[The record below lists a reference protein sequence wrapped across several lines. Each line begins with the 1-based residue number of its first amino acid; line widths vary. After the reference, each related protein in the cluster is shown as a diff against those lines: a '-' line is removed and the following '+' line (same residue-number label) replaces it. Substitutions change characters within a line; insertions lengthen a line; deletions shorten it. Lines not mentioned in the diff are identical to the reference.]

1 MGDTHPA
8 FIFSSNFSTIKE
20 KKDGRCIL
28 VTRKPLHLLVNLLF
42 LTAFLLVTFFGI
54 GPVLLADGSMQER
67 LFTLLL
73 VLLILTG
80 LLLLFRYVK
89 SRIP

>member
-1 MGDTHPA
+1 M
-8 FIFSSNFSTIKE
+8 
-20 KKDGRCIL
+20 
-28 VTRKPLHLLVNLLF
+28 TRKPVHLLVNLLF

-73 VLLILTG
+73 VLLILIG

>member
-1 MGDTHPA
+1 M
-8 FIFSSNFSTIKE
+8 
-20 KKDGRCIL
+20 
-28 VTRKPLHLLVNLLF
+28 TRKPLHLLVTLLF

>member
-1 MGDTHPA
+1 M
-8 FIFSSNFSTIKE
+8 
-20 KKDGRCIL
+20 
-28 VTRKPLHLLVNLLF
+28 NLLF

-73 VLLILTG
+73 VLLIFTS

>member
-1 MGDTHPA
+1 MGDTRPA
-8 FIFSSNFSTIKE
+8 FIFSSNFSTIEE

>member
-1 MGDTHPA
+1 MT
-8 FIFSSNFSTIKE
+8 K
-20 KKDGRCIL
+20 
-28 VTRKPLHLLVNLLF
+28 KPLHLLLNILF

-67 LFTLLL
+67 LFTLLV

-80 LLLLFRYVK
+80 LVLLLRYVK
-89 SRIP
+89 SKMPLTADDKDTAR

>member
-1 MGDTHPA
+1 M
-8 FIFSSNFSTIKE
+8 
-20 KKDGRCIL
+20 
-28 VTRKPLHLLVNLLF
+28 TRKPLHLLVNLLF

>member
-1 MGDTHPA
+1 M
-8 FIFSSNFSTIKE
+8 
-20 KKDGRCIL
+20 
-28 VTRKPLHLLVNLLF
+28 TRKPLHLLVNLLF

-54 GPVLLADGSMQER
+54 GPVFLADGSMQER

>member
-1 MGDTHPA
+1 
-8 FIFSSNFSTIKE
+8 
-20 KKDGRCIL
+20 
-28 VTRKPLHLLVNLLF
+28 VTRKPLHLLVTLLF

>member
-1 MGDTHPA
+1 
-8 FIFSSNFSTIKE
+8 FSSNFSTIEE

>member
-1 MGDTHPA
+1 MGDTRPA
-8 FIFSSNFSTIKE
+8 FIFSSNFSTIEE
-20 KKDGRCIL
+20 KTDGRCIL

>member
-8 FIFSSNFSTIKE
+8 FIFSSNFSTIEE

>member
-1 MGDTHPA
+1 M
-8 FIFSSNFSTIKE
+8 
-20 KKDGRCIL
+20 
-28 VTRKPLHLLVNLLF
+28 TRKPLHLLVNLLF

-80 LLLLFRYVK
+80 LLLLFHYVK

>member
-1 MGDTHPA
+1 M
-8 FIFSSNFSTIKE
+8 
-20 KKDGRCIL
+20 
-28 VTRKPLHLLVNLLF
+28 TRKPLHLLVNLLF

-73 VLLILTG
+73 VLLIFTS

>member
-1 MGDTHPA
+1 M
-8 FIFSSNFSTIKE
+8 
-20 KKDGRCIL
+20 
-28 VTRKPLHLLVNLLF
+28 TRKPLHLLVNLLF

-73 VLLILTG
+73 VLLILIG